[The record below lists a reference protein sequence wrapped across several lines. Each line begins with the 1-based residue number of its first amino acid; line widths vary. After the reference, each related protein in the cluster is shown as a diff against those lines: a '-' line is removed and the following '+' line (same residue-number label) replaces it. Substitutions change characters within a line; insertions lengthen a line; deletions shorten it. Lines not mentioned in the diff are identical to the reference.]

1 MQERRKQPRKNLMA
15 YSQVYDLYGGALLGY
30 LGDLTPSGAMVIGER
45 KVEVDSEITLQFE
58 VPEIEDIQLKKLS
71 LPSRVA
77 WCQPDV
83 SLQYQNIGFEF
94 KEITGE
100 QNKVIAAIMEAYE
113 FRHEMPKYPFRPATK
128 R

>member
-1 MQERRKQPRKNLMA
+1 MQERRKQARKNLMA

-30 LGDLTPSGAMVIGER
+30 LGDLTLSGAMVIGE
-45 KVEVDSEITLQFE
+45 KMIEVDTEITLQFE
-58 VPEIEDIQLKKLS
+58 VPEIENIQLKKLTM
-71 LPSRVA
+71 PTRVA

-83 SLQYQNIGFEF
+83 SPQYQNIGFEF

-100 QNKVIAAIMEAYE
+100 QSKVITAIIEAYE

>member
-58 VPEIEDIQLKKLS
+58 VPEIEDIQFKKLTM
-71 LPSRVA
+71 PSRVA

-83 SLQYQNIGFEF
+83 SPQYQNIGFEF